1 MSSRVVPSEEPYMKK
16 IFESSD
22 SENMED
28 QIAIQTKE
36 IIRMV
41 SQVDEAMDSK
51 NQRQAISLT
60 MSQTMG
66 QSAKVTDV
74 VKKRRASVIT
84 RSTSVANTGDRL
96 TLVKE
101 GAAET
106 KSKKVLEGM
115 KGMTES
121 VLIFRCESSSFP

>member
-1 MSSRVVPSEEPYMKK
+1 MKK